1 MSGLRHMKNLLGG
14 LSIALWEGGQLSRRT
29 MEIQLNNN
37 ILPGGWKTEKDA
49 IEVSLLVRVVF
60 KSML

>member
-1 MSGLRHMKNLLGG
+1 MMCVSGLRHMKNLLGG

-37 ILPGGWKTEKDA
+37 ILPGEWRGAWRGVETEKGCH
-49 IEVSLLVRVVF
+49 
-60 KSML
+60 

>member
-1 MSGLRHMKNLLGG
+1 MKNLLGG

-37 ILPGGWKTEKDA
+37 ILPRGWRGVETEKDA
-49 IEVSLLVRVVF
+49 IEVTVF
-60 KSML
+60 

>member
-1 MSGLRHMKNLLGG
+1 MKNLLGG

-37 ILPGGWKTEKDA
+37 ILPGEWRGVETEKDA
-49 IEVSLLVRVVF
+49 IEVTVI
-60 KSML
+60 